1 MVEEEECADGQPC
14 DVRRHPWEGVRAGI
28 CIPYRNIGRCS
39 ATSEGPRFCLNSWRL
54 RSQAS
59 MGAHGAG
66 VAGVGLKKIGISMSS
81 SIWRDSGAE
90 R

>member
-1 MVEEEECADGQPC
+1 
-14 DVRRHPWEGVRAGI
+14 
-28 CIPYRNIGRCS
+28 
-39 ATSEGPRFCLNSWRL
+39 
-54 RSQAS
+54 